1 MTRHRRGV
9 AMAIL
14 LVTAVGLRARQ
25 APDPNV
31 VRTRLIDYLD
41 GYEQELSSLIAEER
55 LRQWPIRRGGAGAVV
70 IDGVLTGQDAR
81 DTSRVRSLVSDVAFV
96 PLPGNAGW
104 LGYRDVTSIG
114 GRAVRRRGPPLLDLL
129 KAQTDDSRE
138 RAMTLLLESARHN
151 LGAARTIN
159 LPSLPL
165 ELLHRRNQARFAITS
180 HEMARTDHC
189 ATMRLMLEET
199 VTPTIIQNPGGGN
212 MPSRVFAWVE
222 PLSGRLCRAE
232 VRTRDAQHGA
242 RAIDA
247 VVRVEFA
254 REPNLDVWVP
264 EKMYEEFLDPPRGRG
279 EGEAVYTNYRR
290 FTTSARIVPQP

>member
-1 MTRHRRGV
+1 MTRRRMFALTG
-9 AMAIL
+9 L
-14 LVTAVGLRARQ
+14 LVFAVSAVLPARQ
-25 APDPNV
+25 EADPNV
-31 VRTRLIDYLD
+31 VRARLHEYIA
-41 GYEQELSSLIAEER
+41 GYEAELSTLIAEEHF
-55 LRQWPIRRGGAGAVV
+55 RQWPLRGAGQTT
-70 IDGVLTGQDAR
+70 GVMLTGRR
-81 DTSRVRSLVSDVAFV
+81 DLTRIRSLVSDVAFV
-96 PLPGNAGW
+96 PLPGNVGW
-104 LGYRDVTSIG
+104 LGYRDVVQIG
-114 GRAVRRRGPPLLDLL
+114 GRPVRRVGPSLVDLL

-138 RAMTLLLESARHN
+138 RAMTLLLESAKHN

-165 ELLHRRNQARFAITS
+165 ELLHPRNQARFVISA

-189 ATMRLMLEET
+189 VAMRLMLEET

-212 MPSRVFAWVE
+212 MPSRVFAWVDPE
-222 PLSGRLCRAE
+222 NGRLCRAE

-254 REPNLDVWVP
+254 REPALDVWVP
-264 EKMYEEFLDPPRGRG
+264 EKMFEEFLYPPRGRG

>member
-1 MTRHRRGV
+1 MTRRALAIV
-9 AMAIL
+9 ALSVIAASVAL
-14 LVTAVGLRARQ
+14 PARQ
-25 APDPNV
+25 MPDPNV
-31 VRTRLIDYLD
+31 VRARLLDYLD
-41 GYEQELSSLIAEER
+41 GYEQELSTLIAEEQ
-55 LRQWPIRRGGAGAVV
+55 LRQWPLRGAGQTTGAA
-70 IDGVLTGQDAR
+70 LTGRR
-81 DTSRVRSLVSDVAFV
+81 DLTRIRTLVSEVAFV
-96 PLPGNAGW
+96 PLPGNVGW

-114 GRAVRRRGPPLLDLL
+114 GRAVRRKGPSLLDLL

-151 LGAARTIN
+151 LGAPRTIN

-165 ELLHRRNQARFAITS
+165 ELLHRRNQARFAITA

-199 VTPTIIQNPGGGN
+199 VTPTIIQNTGGGN
-212 MPSRVFAWVE
+212 MPSRVFAWVDPE
-222 PLSGRLCRAE
+222 SGRLCRAE

-242 RAIDA
+242 RPIEA

-254 REPNLDVWVP
+254 REPALDVWVP
-264 EKMYEEFLDPPRGRG
+264 ERMSEEFLYPPRGRG

-290 FTTSARIVPQP
+290 FTTSARVVPQP

>member
-1 MTRHRRGV
+1 MATHRRLG
-9 AMAIL
+9 AAIL
-14 LVTAVGLRARQ
+14 FFLSAATVPARQ
-25 APDPNV
+25 EPDREV
-31 VRTRLIDYLD
+31 VRERLLAYLD
-41 GYEQELSSLIAEER
+41 GYEQELSTLIAEER

-114 GRAVRRRGPPLLDLL
+114 GRAVRRNGPALLDLL

-138 RAMTLLLESARHN
+138 RAMTLLLESARDN

-165 ELLHRRNQARFAITS
+165 ELLHRRNQGRFAVTAQ
-180 HEMARTDHC
+180 EMARTDHC
-189 ATMRLMLEET
+189 ATIRLMLEET
-199 VTPTIIQNPGGGN
+199 VTPTLIQSPAGGN

-222 PLSGRLCRAE
+222 PESGRLCRAE

-254 REPNLDVWVP
+254 REPVLDVWVP
-264 EKMYEEFLDPPRGRG
+264 EKMYEEFLYPPRDRG